1 MSDFVVGLIERYR
14 SSGIL
19 VDTNLLLLYFVGSF
33 DPNLISTFKRTTAF
47 TSEDF
52 VLLNRL
58 LREFR
63 RVVTTPNIL
72 TEVNSLSNQL
82 PEHIKQRYFP
92 LFARGIMLL
101 EEIYTPSRDIA
112 VRREFV
118 AFGLTDTGI
127 FHSAAN
133 EYLILTQDFRLSQVL
148 AARGIDVINFNH
160 LRGYL
165 FS

>member
-1 MSDFVVGLIERYR
+1 MSDFVAGLIERYR

-19 VDTNLLLLYFVGSF
+19 VDTNLLLLYFVGSL
-33 DPNLISTFKRTTAF
+33 DPNLISTFKRTIAF

-82 PEHIKQRYFP
+82 PENIKQRYFP
-92 LFARGIMLL
+92 LFAKGIMLL

-127 FHSAAN
+127 FHNAAN
-133 EYLILTQDFRLSQVL
+133 VYLILTEDFRLSQVL
-148 AARGIDVINFNH
+148 AAQGIDVINFNH